1 MADCFCPGYKH
12 IIITLK
18 ILILVPFFLDYLPL
32 STSTSYL
39 PFSTYA
45 KIFEKVTFLPSEEAH
60 GACFVSIIDFELWR
74 GDRSKRSH
82 CSFQSL
88 LLVRDHLFSTYS
100 KLSKKLS
107 FLTSSEHF
115 AYI

>member
-1 MADCFCPGYKH
+1 MLQRYFD
-12 IIITLK
+12 
-18 ILILVPFFLDYLPL
+18 FFFFFFFGGGGGH
-32 STSTSYL
+32 

-60 GACFVSIIDFELWR
+60 GACSVSIIDFELWR